1 MGSHSPDFPNTSR
14 QKYGIIGNMILYHA
28 ATVQVRQPRII
39 QAERGRDFGFG
50 FYVTPSKNQAERWAR
65 QSAAILARQ
74 APQAVKAIV
83 NIYRY
88 NPEEANLKQQD
99 FAQIDA
105 DWLALVTACRTQDNY
120 THSCDI
126 ISGPI
131 ADEAVGA
138 IVTKAAYHRLTHE
151 AALEQL
157 AEQNPPSQW
166 AFCTPEAI
174 AQLKFQSHYELEI
187 DHD

>member
-1 MGSHSPDFPNTSR
+1 MV
-14 QKYGIIGNMILYHA
+14 LYHA

-50 FYVTPSKNQAERWAR
+50 FYVTPDKDQAERWAR

-88 NPEEANLKQQD
+88 NPEEDHLKHQD
-99 FAQIDA
+99 FARINA
-105 DWLALVTACRTQDNY
+105 DWLALVTTCRTQDNY
-120 THSCDI
+120 AHACDI

-138 IVTKAAYHRLTHE
+138 VVTKAAYHRLTPE

-174 AQLKFQSHYELEI
+174 AQLKFQSHYELET